1 MTRILITGG
10 GGFIGTSL
18 ALALKD
24 TSKYDVTIVD
34 NYSPQIHGE
43 NYKNSELYNK
53 VKDRINI
60 VVGDIRNRDLM
71 EKLILDTDLIVHLAA
86 ETGTGQSMYDIFNY
100 TDVNVN
106 GTALILDII
115 ANKARHIKKFIF
127 ASTRALYGEGK
138 YLCDEHGTV
147 YPEQR
152 NTQEMEKGDFN
163 VKCPVC
169 NNNVKLVSTTE
180 DTKLTPT
187 SVYGITKQAQEQLI
201 INVGEALD
209 IPCVGLRYQNVYGPG
224 QSLKNPY
231 TGILSIFS
239 TRIKNNKPIN
249 IFEDGNESRDFV
261 FIDDVIN
268 ATMLAIE
275 KDDANNQLFNVGTGR
290 AVSVIELVEL
300 LYKEYNEKPNY
311 SVTGNFR
318 IGDIAHNYADLS
330 KIEKLLS
337 FKPTVTFEEGIKHF
351 VAWVNQQEVQDDNF
365 DESIEEMK
373 KKGLFK

>member
-10 GGFIGTSL
+10 GGFIGSSL
-18 ALALKD
+18 ALALKNNEANEI
-24 TSKYDVTIVD
+24 TIVD

-43 NYKNSELYNK
+43 DYKTSELYNK
-53 VKDRINI
+53 VKDHINVI
-60 VVGDIRNRDLM
+60 VGDIRDRSIMEDLIS
-71 EKLILDTDLIVHLAA
+71 KADVIVHLAA

-106 GTALILDII
+106 GTALMLDII
-115 ANKARHIKKFIF
+115 ANKARHIKKIIF

-138 YLCDEHGTV
+138 YICKEHNVV
-147 YPEQR
+147 YPLQR
-152 NTQEMEKGDFN
+152 NVKDMENGDFD
-163 VKCPVC
+163 VKCPLC
-169 NNNVKLVSTTE
+169 NTRVQLVATSE

-187 SVYGITKQAQEQLI
+187 SVYGVTKQAQEQLI
-201 INVGEALD
+201 LNVGEALA
-209 IPCVGLRYQNVYGPG
+209 IPCIGLRYQNVYGPG

-261 FIDDVIN
+261 YIDDVIK
-268 ATMLAIE
+268 ATISAIE
-275 KDDANNQLFNVGTGR
+275 YDIDSNQVLNVGTGR
-290 AVSVIELVEL
+290 PVSVIELVEL
-300 LYKEYNEKPNY
+300 LYKEYNQIPNY
-311 SVTGNFR
+311 SISGNFR
-318 IGDIAHNYADLS
+318 IGDIAHNFADLE
-330 KIEKLLS
+330 KINSVLS
-337 FKPTVTFEEGIKHF
+337 FQPTVQFEDGIKHF
-351 VAWVNQQEVQDDNF
+351 VRWVNDQEIQTDNF

>member
-351 VAWVNQQEVQDDNF
+351 VAWVNRQEVQDDNF